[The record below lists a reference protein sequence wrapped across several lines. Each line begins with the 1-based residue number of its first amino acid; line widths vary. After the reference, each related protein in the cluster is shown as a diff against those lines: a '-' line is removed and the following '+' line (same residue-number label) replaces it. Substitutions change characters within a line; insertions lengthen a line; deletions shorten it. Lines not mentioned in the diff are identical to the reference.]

1 MWSPAAYL
9 SDASASSNCPGTT
22 ATILSRRQS
31 MAREA
36 AASGRDGFSPGEPN
50 GVSAS
55 PASHKTL
62 GNLQAQSSNQAPRSD
77 KRHNFSKHATGELN
91 AGSSAPEV
99 VTRNSAPCRTA
110 LQEQVLYGGREWPIR
125 VVKWA
130 CFVDRRSGCVAAVSS
145 PTSPSCSATTCPTS
159 ESQA

>member
-22 ATILSRRQS
+22 ATILSRLQS

-55 PASHKTL
+55 PASHKSL
-62 GNLQAQSSNQAPRSD
+62 DHRQAQNSNQAPR
-77 KRHNFSKHATGELN
+77 RHSFYKAQCRKFRG
-91 AGSSAPEV
+91 GSSHTQFLSLPYRPPGASALRWLGMANPRCEV
-99 VTRNSAPCRTA
+99 GV
-110 LQEQVLYGGREWPIR
+110 
-125 VVKWA
+125 
-130 CFVDRRSGCVAAVSS
+130 FH
-145 PTSPSCSATTCPTS
+145 
-159 ESQA
+159 